1 MAKVA
6 GNRRERWI
14 IKTIIVVDMRTQLAL
29 VILLGTGTLC
39 AADGPEAGFWRQWGD
54 GQAEIA
60 SYDLTIPRYAKPRSG
75 TAVAIFVTEPFS
87 TTRRV
92 KADRPGADVV
102 PVIKLNLVKDY
113 QTGIYDYNEMTSAF
127 VSLKTF
133 EPLKVSFSR
142 QEWCG
147 HIFRQLLFDP
157 VRLRADYHSYFDSE
171 GDEQKQMPKPENTLS
186 EDTLLLWARGMV
198 SPRLKDGESAAVSLF
213 TSLGGKPAYVPATAE
228 RKGDRRTVTVG
239 AAYKVTITVEP
250 AGEGRVLGWEVS
262 NGEKA
267 TLIKSARM
275 KYWQLNSPE
284 GVSEL
289 TRLGL
294 KVRPPRTM

>member
-1 MAKVA
+1 
-6 GNRRERWI
+6 
-14 IKTIIVVDMRTQLAL
+14 MRTQLAL
-29 VILLGTGTLC
+29 VILLGGGTAC
-39 AADGPEAGFWRQWGD
+39 AMEGPEASFWRQWGD

-60 SYDLTIPRYAKPRSG
+60 SYDLTIPRYAKARSG

-147 HIFRQLLFDP
+147 HVFRQLLFDAGL
-157 VRLRADYHSYFDSE
+157 VRADYHSYFEGE
-171 GDEQKQMPKPENTLS
+171 GDEQKQMLRPENTLS

-198 SPRLKDGESAAVSLF
+198 SPRLKEGESAPVAFL
-213 TSLGGKPAYVPATAE
+213 TSLAGRAAYVPATAE

-239 AAYKVTITVEP
+239 AAYKVSFTVEP
-250 AGEGRVLGWEVS
+250 SGEGRVLGWEVS
-262 NGEKA
+262 TGEKA

>member
-1 MAKVA
+1 
-6 GNRRERWI
+6 
-14 IKTIIVVDMRTQLAL
+14 MRTQLAL
-29 VILLGTGTLC
+29 AILLGTGALG
-39 AADGPEAGFWRQWGD
+39 AAEGPEAGFWRQWGD

-60 SYDLTIPRYAKPRSG
+60 SYDLTVPRYGKPRSG

-92 KADRPGADVV
+92 KADQPGADVV

-113 QTGIYDYNEMTSAF
+113 QTGVYGYNEMTSAF
-127 VSLKTF
+127 VSLKSF

-147 HIFRQLLFDP
+147 HIYRQLLFDP
-157 VRLRADYHSYFDSE
+157 GRLRADFHSYFDGE
-171 GDEQKQMPKPENTLS
+171 ADEQKQWPRPVNTLS

-198 SPRLKDGESAAVSLF
+198 APRLKDGESAAVSLLA
-213 TSLGGKPAYVPATAE
+213 SLGGKTASVPATAE

-250 AGEGRVLGWEVS
+250 SGEGRVLGWEVS

-284 GVSEL
+284 GVAEL